1 MVSHTRA
8 ATFLIGVLL
17 LTLGLVALLL
27 GQDWEVLGPFLLG
40 GLILAWSGLDAVRS
54 GWSDGPDS
62 APKAQSSASDGTPE
76 RRWREPP

>member
-17 LTLGLVALLL
+17 IALGLVALLL
-27 GQDWEVLGPFLLG
+27 GQDWEVLSPFLLG

-54 GWSDGPDS
+54 GWSDRPDP
-62 APKAQSSASDGTPE
+62 APKAQSPPSEGTPE
-76 RRWREPP
+76 RR